1 MGMQQKSAG
10 LELDFFRKEKPPIF
24 DRRRSF
30 RDIQGVISKM
40 DPELVKSVI
49 GGGKKSSVSV
59 PSTPKQTDQTPAICD
74 PTLRL
79 SCGYEKNSDETAPM
93 TIFYNGMV
101 AVFDVPPHKAQ
112 DILRVAEEEMVP
124 KLPDHSASNS
134 YDQENLLE
142 SFNGDLPITRRKS
155 LQRFLEKRKERWMK

>member
-1 MGMQQKSAG
+1 
-10 LELDFFRKEKPPIF
+10 
-24 DRRRSF
+24 
-30 RDIQGVISKM
+30 M

-49 GGGKKSSVSV
+49 GGGKKLSVSV
-59 PSTPKQTDQTPAICD
+59 PSTPKQTDETPAVCD

-79 SCGYEKNSDETAPM
+79 SCGYGNNDDETAPM

-112 DILRVAEEEMVP
+112 DILRVAEEEKVP
-124 KLPDHSASNS
+124 KLPDHSGSNS

-155 LQRFLEKRKERWMK
+155 LQRFLEKRKERLDQ

>member
-10 LELDFFRKEKPPIF
+10 IELDFFRKEKPPIF

-30 RDIQGVISKM
+30 RGVISKM

-49 GGGKKSSVSV
+49 GGGKKLSVSV
-59 PSTPKQTDQTPAICD
+59 PSTPKQTDQTPAVCD

-79 SCGYEKNSDETAPM
+79 SCGYGKNDDETAPM

-112 DILRVAEEEMVP
+112 DILRMAEERVP
-124 KLPDHSASNS
+124 KLPDHLGSNS

-142 SFNGDLPITRRKS
+142 SFNGG
-155 LQRFLEKRKERWMK
+155 